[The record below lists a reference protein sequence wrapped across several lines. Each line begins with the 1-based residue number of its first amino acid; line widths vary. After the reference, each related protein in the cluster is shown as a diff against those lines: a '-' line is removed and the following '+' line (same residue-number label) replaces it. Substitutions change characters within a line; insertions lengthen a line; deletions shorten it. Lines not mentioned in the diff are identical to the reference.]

1 MAMVLRY
8 WEFKTFA
15 LILICALICVIAA
28 YVGGRVRG
36 AYLARIECIEA
47 QAEAQKAADRQSAL
61 MRAGLE
67 NALSESYEKQEQI
80 LRDFGSYVSANQRL
94 RVVATADVPECS
106 PAAKV
111 IAEKRGE
118 LLARCGEEYG
128 AMARRADEHAENAR
142 MIWQAWQNIFLVTQ
156 GGSKRKD

>member
-28 YVGGRVRG
+28 YIGGRVRG

-47 QAEAQKAADRQSAL
+47 QAEAQKLADRKSAL

-67 NALSESYEKQEQI
+67 NALSESYEKKERI
-80 LRDFGSYVSANQRL
+80 LRDFGAYVSANQRL
-94 RVVATADVPECS
+94 RFVATASVPECS
-106 PAAKV
+106 TAAKV

-128 AMARRADEHAENAR
+128 TMARRADEHAENAR

-156 GGSKRKD
+156 GESKSKD